1 MVSLFTLAGAKV
13 RVLSLS
19 KYWPQ
24 LLAMARLYQSCERR
38 IKAKLTKW
46 AERKEKANQQQAAKI
61 QALNKKAADKATKKA
76 AGLGCVFFQGLR
88 NDGVKVSIIPD
99 LIEPIYCEDCN
110 QWLNGPEQ
118 YRDHLGGK
126 RHRKKTQPKP
136 QLEM

>member
-24 LLAMARLYQSCERR
+24 LLAMARLYQSCERG
-38 IKAKLTKW
+38 INQKLTKW

-76 AGLGCVFFQGLR
+76 ASVRKQLQTILKTREKVEKARVQFFR
-88 NDGVKVSIIPD
+88 VEESNHESDSD
-99 LIEPIYCEDCN
+99 
-110 QWLNGPEQ
+110 
-118 YRDHLGGK
+118 
-126 RHRKKTQPKP
+126 
-136 QLEM
+136 